1 MRFLVNALVVTLV
14 AADSA
19 CTAADRTVMANDH
32 FPGVLWQCSEDA
44 LLTPKKVIPPCL
56 KKDCGLSEGCAECFG
71 DFGQCGLS
79 CASKCLGNPSSADCA
94 KCMDDHNCN
103 KALLECTGL
112 DKLFPPPTEKY
123 SKC

>member
-71 DFGQCGLS
+71 DF
-79 CASKCLGNPSSADCA
+79 DCA